1 MAESSPSRNPAAKRV
16 QEFQAV
22 ILTESC
28 DGDGLYPLTER
39 TPPALL
45 PVANRPLLSFQLEL
59 LERAAGFQTVFVL
72 ATETYLAQLSR
83 YVSELYKGALKSF
96 V

>member
-1 MAESSPSRNPAAKRV
+1 MAESSPSRNPAPKRV

-39 TPPALL
+39 TP
-45 PVANRPLLSFQLEL
+45 LS
-59 LERAAGFQTVFVL
+59 AAGSTTL
-72 ATETYLAQLSR
+72 LWAAEWAW
-83 YVSELYKGALKSF
+83 
-96 V
+96 